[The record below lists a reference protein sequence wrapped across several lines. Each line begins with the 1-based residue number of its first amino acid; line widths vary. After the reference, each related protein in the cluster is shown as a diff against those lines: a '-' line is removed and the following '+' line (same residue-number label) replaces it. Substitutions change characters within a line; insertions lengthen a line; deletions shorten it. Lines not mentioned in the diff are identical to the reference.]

1 MSYDGNKLEATTTV
15 FEAGKIE
22 KPEKPIIKKN
32 KINHK
37 KIIIF
42 SIIAIIIIIGL
53 IFIIGYFRFDWF
65 QHKQDNVVDP
75 KRETNQVLRYKLE
88 SKVQENYDLEN
99 EEETNKTNEN
109 FINGE
114 YIITINKKK
123 RLSYFG
129 EIDYEYNATILF
141 LNLTKLNTTN
151 NEENYGSELVANIYQ
166 NLEINATN
174 LLICN
179 FIFYQNGTLGDI
191 FLPKNMQ
198 EDYQIF
204 MFNIINATIPKI
216 SKSLYK
222 KEEDIRNLDENSEN
236 LNIKEESF
244 YKINYENNLKNET
257 TIHENLYKKNLK
269 SEATNS
275 TIEGSESTQEKI
287 SKFDGKTDEMTKV
300 EIEGNVKL
308 KSQTKKNRRN
318 LNETEIINDN
328 EENNKTTLNNENQE
342 ESNFGYKGYEG
353 IVSSNITLISNKIEE
368 NTTKIVQNLASK
380 NEYINYKDINKN
392 DQNNDDE
399 NIINEG
405 NSTIEENEEYSLD
418 NITDNEDEDIEN
430 KKRNL
435 DSRPNFYSGWT
446 VEYKII
452 SGNILGIN
460 VQLLEYLTV
469 YSSSFY
475 RSTYAKIKI
484 GKIDL
489 NFARLSSYYLKNTK
503 ETKTFNIINLEHRV
517 KIFDINIWI
526 ARLSIEIVFGLK
538 VTNNLYSYIQ
548 SKEMNAK
555 ALLNS
560 VITTKLATILRI
572 LFFRGGVDFT
582 GEFLNGSAYILLR
595 TRNRYS
601 DKYTDLL
608 YGVNLNAV
616 DIYIY
621 FYTEYWF
628 FGWNKIID
636 KTVPIYSLNLFKRD
650 YSKILY

>member
-1 MSYDGNKLEATTTV
+1 MISYTENRLDTNSKVVEIGKI
-15 FEAGKIE
+15 GKIE
-22 KPEKPIIKKN
+22 KPFNKKN
-32 KINHK
+32 KINKK
-37 KIIIF
+37 KIIIL

-53 IFIIGYFRFDWF
+53 IFIIGYFGFGWF

-99 EEETNKTNEN
+99 EEEVNKTNEI

-308 KSQTKKNRRN
+308 KSQIKKNRRN

-328 EENNKTTLNNENQE
+328 EENNKTTLNDENQE

-399 NIINEG
+399 SLLNEG
-405 NSTIEENEEYSLD
+405 TSTIEEKNEEYSLD
-418 NITDNEDEDIEN
+418 NITDNEDKEFEME
-430 KKRNL
+430 KRNL
-435 DSRPNFYSGWT
+435 ASRPNFYTGWN
-446 VEYKII
+446 VEYLIL

-460 VQLLEYLTV
+460 VQLLEY
-469 YSSSFY
+469 
-475 RSTYAKIKI
+475 
-484 GKIDL
+484 
-489 NFARLSSYYLKNTK
+489 
-503 ETKTFNIINLEHRV
+503 
-517 KIFDINIWI
+517 
-526 ARLSIEIVFGLK
+526 
-538 VTNNLYSYIQ
+538 
-548 SKEMNAK
+548 
-555 ALLNS
+555 
-560 VITTKLATILRI
+560 
-572 LFFRGGVDFT
+572 
-582 GEFLNGSAYILLR
+582 
-595 TRNRYS
+595 
-601 DKYTDLL
+601 
-608 YGVNLNAV
+608 
-616 DIYIY
+616 
-621 FYTEYWF
+621 
-628 FGWNKIID
+628 
-636 KTVPIYSLNLFKRD
+636 
-650 YSKILY
+650 